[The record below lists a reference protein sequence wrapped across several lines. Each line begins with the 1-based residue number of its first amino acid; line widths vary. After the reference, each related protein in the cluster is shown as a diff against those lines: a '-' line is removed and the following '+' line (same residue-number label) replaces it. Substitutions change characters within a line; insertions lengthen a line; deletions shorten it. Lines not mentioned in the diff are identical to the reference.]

1 MGELKEFFAEQ
12 SGIAERR
19 ELKELKTL
27 VLLLRSALLNE
38 NNKGKD
44 YRL

>member
-19 ELKELKTL
+19 ELKELKTI
-27 VLLLRSALLNE
+27 VSALVIPLMGAKVKQQN
-38 NNKGKD
+38 
-44 YRL
+44 